1 MNEDKS
7 SWRPFMNGV
16 PQGLVLGPVLLN
28 MFTDDLYEGIEC
40 TYSKLAD
47 NTKMGQSVNLPESRK
62 ALQRDL
68 DRPDHWAEASGMKFN
83 QSKCWLLPLDHSNP
97 RQCCSLE
104 TGWLADCVEEMT
116 LGVLVD
122 TQLNVNQQCAVV
134 AKKANG
140 ILACIRN
147 TASRNREVIDLLY
160 SPLAWLHLVYC
171 VQFGAAPYRKGP
183 RDYPEKGNKAGEGS
197 GVQVS

>member
-68 DRPDHWAEASGMKFN
+68 DRPDHWAEASGMKF
-83 QSKCWLLPLDHSNP
+83 SKTKYWVLSTLWPLQPQAMLQAWGRVTGRLCRGNAP
-97 RQCCSLE
+97 GNVVQCSAE
-104 TGWLADCVEEMT
+104 HEP
-116 LGVLVD
+116 
-122 TQLNVNQQCAVV
+122 AVYP
-134 AKKANG
+134 
-140 ILACIRN
+140 AC
-147 TASRNREVIDLLY
+147 
-160 SPLAWLHLVYC
+160 
-171 VQFGAAPYRKGP
+171 Q
-183 RDYPEKGNKAGEGS
+183 EG
-197 GVQVS
+197 Q